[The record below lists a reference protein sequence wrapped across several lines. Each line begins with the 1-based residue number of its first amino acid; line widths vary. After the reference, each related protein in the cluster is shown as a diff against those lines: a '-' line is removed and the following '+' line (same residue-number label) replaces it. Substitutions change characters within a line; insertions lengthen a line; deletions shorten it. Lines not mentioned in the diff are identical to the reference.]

1 MLEYK
6 VVERHER
13 NVLAVLDVKIGV
25 VAPLEPILGVDISLS
40 LEQALLPV
48 RTPPEKGLAAKSRK
62 LRGYLIT
69 HSYITYLILCYGQIQ
84 VGNVGKL
91 SF

>member
-25 VAPLEPILGVDISLS
+25 VAPILGVDISS
-40 LEQALLPV
+40 LLPV
-48 RTPPEKGLAAKSRK
+48 RTPSEKGLAAKSRK
-62 LRGYLIT
+62 FQGYLIT

-84 VGNVGKL
+84 VRKCWKIELLG
-91 SF
+91 